1 MTSLRQIEANRC
13 NALKSTGPKTRLGK
27 QYSRCNA
34 MRHGLTAETVIQ
46 FLEDQEDYKAFE
58 LSVTADFD
66 ARTAVER
73 QLVLRLAGLLWRLR
87 RATAIESGLLQIRY
101 NMECG
106 EKQGDSTPVRQ
117 WTTSTNAATAGLMPT
132 LSSDTDRSAQAE
144 QTYNAEI
151 AARFLAL
158 NRADE
163 GAFERLN
170 RYETALWRQV
180 GQLLVTLEFL
190 RRYPVF

>member
-1 MTSLRQIEANRC
+1 MTSLRQIEANRR
-13 NALKSTGPKTRLGK
+13 NAAKSTGPTTDAGK
-27 QYSRCNA
+27 AVSRSNA
-34 MRHGLTAETVIQ
+34 VRHGLTAETVIQ
-46 FLEDQEDYKAFE
+46 WLEDAQDYKDFE

-73 QLVLRLAGLLWRLR
+73 EMVLRLAGLFWRLR
-87 RATAIESGLLQIRY
+87 RTTAIETGLLEIY
-101 NMECG
+101 G
-106 EKQGDSTPVRQ
+106 GDIDVAERTRIGRFAKKISTAKEPIPYSCDDDR
-117 WTTSTNAATAGLMPT
+117 
-132 LSSDTDRSAQAE
+132 DTKLVQDEA
-144 QTYNAEI
+144 NVEI

-158 NRADE
+158 NRVDG

-190 RRYPVF
+190 RRYPPS

>member
-1 MTSLRQIEANRC
+1 MEANRR
-13 NALKSTGPKTRLGK
+13 NALKSTGPKTGLGN
-27 QYSRCNA
+27 QHSRCNA
-34 MRHGLTAETVIQ
+34 VRHGLTAETVIQ
-46 FLEDQEDYKAFE
+46 FLEDEQEYKAFE
-58 LSVTADFD
+58 LSLTADFD

-73 QLVLRLAGLLWRLR
+73 ELVLRLTGLLWRLR
-87 RATAIESGLLQIRY
+87 RAAAIETGLLQIHSD
-101 NMECG
+101 NECA
-106 EKQGDSTPVRQ
+106 ERQADSTPVRQ
-117 WTTSTNAATAGLMPT
+117 GTTTTIAAIAGLMPT
-132 LSSDTDRSAQAE
+132 LNSDNDHNPQAG

-180 GQLLVTLEFL
+180 GQLLVTLELL

>member
-1 MTSLRQIEANRC
+1 VTSLRQIEANRR
-13 NALKSTGPKTRLGK
+13 NALNSTGPKSELGK
-27 QYSRCNA
+27 KRSRGNA
-34 MRHGLTAETVIQ
+34 TRHGLTAETVIQ
-46 FLEDQEDYKAFE
+46 FLEDEQDYKAFE

-73 QLVLRLAGLLWRLR
+73 ELVLRLTGLLWRLR
-87 RATAIESGLLQIRY
+87 RAAAIETGLLQIHSD
-101 NMECG
+101 NECA
-106 EKQGDSTPVRQ
+106 ERQADSTSVRQ
-117 WTTSTNAATAGLMPT
+117 SRTATAAVAQLMPP
-132 LSSDTDRSAQAE
+132 LSSAIDHNAQTA

-158 NRADE
+158 SRANE

-190 RRYPVF
+190 RRYPVS